1 MTAPSLVLLGF
12 GSDDPGAA
20 RVSHGIRDGLL
31 AIRPE
36 LDVQIAFVDRGSD
49 ASGPVGSGS
58 LRPPNPL
65 HVVNKLAKRRV
76 EEVVFLPLLLS
87 SAFHGPAGIDSV
99 SSQLKTTHPGL
110 RSVVSRPVGPE
121 AQLLAVVDRR
131 LREAL
136 RSARVSELD
145 GLVFSAA
152 GSEDVRSNSL
162 VSRRARQWATHHKL
176 PCIAAFATGPG
187 PTAAEAVRSLR
198 SQGRRHIATGSWFLA
213 PGEVYA
219 RQSAQALE
227 QGAVAVADPL
237 GAEPEVTE
245 TVLARYLVAAME
257 LVDLDLP
264 ELDEETEPAPVRH
277 LAAV

>member
-1 MTAPSLVLLGF
+1 MTAPSLVLLGN

-31 AIRPE
+31 ALRPE
-36 LDVQIAFVDRGSD
+36 LNVHVAFVDPRSD
-49 ASGPVGSGS
+49 AANGS
-58 LRPPNPL
+58 LRSTNPL
-65 HVVNKLAKRRV
+65 QVVNKLAKRRV

-87 SAFHGPAGIDSV
+87 SAFHGPADVDAITG
-99 SSQLKTTHPGL
+99 QLKTSHPGL
-110 RSVVSRPVGPE
+110 RTVVSRPVGPE

-136 RSARVSELD
+136 RTARISELD

-176 PCIAAFATGPG
+176 PCIAAFASGSG

-198 SQGRRHIATGSWFLA
+198 SQGRRHIAIGSWFLA
-213 PGEVYA
+213 PGEAYA
-219 RQSAQALE
+219 RQCAQALE

-237 GAEPEVTE
+237 GAEPEVVE
-245 TVLARYLVAAME
+245 TVLARYLVAAID
-257 LVDLDLP
+257 LVDLELP
-264 ELDEETEPAPVRH
+264 EMDEDTEAAPVRH